1 MALPKAIDFSNLSNE
16 QIYNSASKQ
25 YKLLNQ
31 IPDDQWGS
39 YCNKMLGKG
48 VSVTYDAELDQFTA
62 KPQRLKVKESI
73 MQNQKQILL
82 EQGDKVRFTDT
93 NGEVIAGT
101 VFWITEDNNVEVEL
115 TDGTITLYEYDL
127 IANKGKKLY
136 EANHRFKKGLTEDE
150 KRSLLFDQDVEDDE
164 ELPEE
169 STTEEDEIDS
179 QITDDEEPDFDS
191 EISSLTDHI
200 DDDTDEEQVVD
211 NSMNKLS
218 GKGIESPQV
227 VSMDDLEAVLKKI
240 LGNNTGSGENKEQYP
255 NGEAAEVKE
264 NVPDLGKGPRPNVLE
279 TEFGSDTT
287 LQQTDTLD
295 TDVLKAMYG
304 QSDGEVLDKEFA
316 EIKDKI
322 SNVQNK
328 IENQPSYQ
336 DFLNGDSVT
345 PSAIEDDNDEIPDL
359 YNQKNDG
366 YGEDEEYL
374 TDDSEFER
382 NSTLSG
388 GLGAYDTSDE
398 TGDMFEETG
407 DIEQLPSVSANSL
420 ASTMDIN
427 DEEPLTD
434 EKPVSVNKTVQCGGI
449 PVQIVLT
456 GVMLTMGDV
465 SSIVESVKKKGLKV
479 TKIESNKKREL
490 NIMIESNGRKYKVH
504 YTDVNAQRN
513 HLPFSIKHEKF
524 TSLIEACERIHTVS
538 KQRINESDNFAKFND
553 DDILNR
559 TINDPKDSTILTET
573 KSNDSYTSAWNVR
586 SIGTVNLKSGLNEAF
601 SNIIS
606 QQNQLNTLI
615 KTKDGQYY
623 LLKGNLKE
631 RSKIGTIKELV
642 DIQGKKSYGVGKVV
656 GIYENSIKG
665 LGRIM
670 YHTKRTSLPLLIWK

>member
-16 QIYNSASKQ
+16 QIYNSSSKQ

-31 IPDDQWGS
+31 IPDNQWAS

-82 EQGDKVRFTDT
+82 EQGDKVRFTDS
-93 NGEVIAGT
+93 NGDVVTGT
-101 VFWITEDNNVEVEL
+101 ISWITEDNDVEVEL

-127 IANKGKKLY
+127 IVKKGKKLY

-179 QITDDEEPDFDS
+179 QITDDAEPDFDS
-191 EISSLTDHI
+191 EISSLADHI
-200 DDDTDEEQVVD
+200 DDDDTEDGQVVD
-211 NSMNKLS
+211 KTMNKLA

-240 LGNNTGSGENKEQYP
+240 LGNNTGNGENKEQYP

-287 LQQTDTLD
+287 LQQTDTLE

-304 QSDGEVLDKEFA
+304 QSDGDVLDKEFT
-316 EIKDKI
+316 EIRDKI

-336 DFLNGDSVT
+336 DFLNGESST
-345 PSAIEDDNDEIPDL
+345 PSAIEDDDNEEIPDL
-359 YNQKNDG
+359 YDQKDDG
-366 YGEDEEYL
+366 YGEEYL

-382 NSTLSG
+382 NANLSG

-398 TGDMFEETG
+398 TGDIFEETG
-407 DIEQLPSVSANSL
+407 KVEQLPSVSANSL
-420 ASTMDIN
+420 ASTVDIN
-427 DEEPLTD
+427 DEEPMTN
-434 EKPVSVNKTVQCGGI
+434 EKPVSINKTVQCGGI

-490 NIMIESNGRKYKVH
+490 NIMIEANGRRYKVH
-504 YTDVNAQRN
+504 YTDINAQRN

-524 TSLIEACERIHTVS
+524 TSLTEACERIRTAS
-538 KQRINESDNFAKFND
+538 RQRMDEKDNFAKFND

-559 TINDPKDSTILTET
+559 TINNPKDSTILTET
-573 KSNDSYTSAWNVR
+573 KSNDSYISAWNVR
-586 SIGTVNLKSGLNEAF
+586 SVGTVNLKSGLNEAF

-606 QQNQLNTLI
+606 QSNQLNTLI

-623 LLKGNLKE
+623 LMKGNLKA

-642 DIQGKKSYGVGKVV
+642 DIQGKKSYGIGKVV
-656 GIYENSIKG
+656 GMYENSIKG